1 MNASSAVSVAF
12 DPLLGWTVLAV
23 LGGIGLVLV
32 LLGLRAG
39 ARGTLWRLGSL
50 IVVLAALSN
59 PSLVEEQRKP
69 IADVA
74 LVVVDDSDSMAIGD
88 RRQQVQAAR
97 ETLKRKLGQQ
107 EGLEVREAVL
117 PPAHIQLGSERPGG
131 TRLIET
137 MRSALVEVPPE
148 RLAGVVLLT
157 DGQVHDVPAN
167 LPPELGGAPLHALI
181 AGKKNERD
189 RLIVLEQ
196 SPRFGVVGREVTT
209 KFRIEDP
216 AGGTAPVT
224 LSVGGNVVR
233 RLDVPIGKSVEL
245 PITVGNPGANV
256 VELEVAPGPTE
267 LTLDNNRA
275 LFTINGVRDRL
286 RVLLVSGEPY
296 QGERAWRNLLKS
308 DPAVD
313 LVHFTIL
320 RTPQKDDFTPVRE
333 LSLIVFPMRELFE
346 QKLKEFDL
354 IIFDRYESGSLIT
367 RDYFKNI
374 AEYVKGGGALL
385 VSVGPQFATQRSL
398 YRTPLGAVLP
408 ASPLGDVLETPFKP
422 KVTEIGQRHPVTADL
437 PQMGLPGKEP
447 EWGRWF
453 RVVTSRTEH
462 GNAVLSGADDKPLV
476 VLDRVGE
483 GRVAELLSDHL
494 WLWNRGIDGGG
505 PQPELVRRV
514 AHWLMKEPDL
524 EEEALRATSV
534 GGRIEVTRRT
544 LATTFPPV
552 TMTSPDGSTQDDHA
566 QPDQPRAGPGRDR
579 RRQAR
584 PLPLRRRH
592 AAHRGGGRQ
601 SRPAGILRRARDRPE
616 AEAAGRGLGR
626 HLDVAGRQCR
636 PRHPLGAARPRRRRL
651 GLDRAPAQRGLYGGR
666 HQPAAA
672 AAGDPG
678 GAGVPDG
685 DRECVVARGAVERPR
700 THRLKRFPMGWNRS
714 RFHPIGNARTGDC
727 GFTGMFR
734 PADSS
739 RTEYALTGGYRCP
752 SGRQG
757 PRDGRFWD
765 RRAPAAW
772 RSFPV
777 RPGRRRQGPGRRS
790 TFRCP
795 AARRNARSPRPSRRR
810 RP

>member
-1 MNASSAVSVAF
+1 MNMTSAVSVAF
-12 DPLLGWTVLAV
+12 DPLLPWTVLAV

-50 IVVLAALSN
+50 VVVLAALAN
-59 PSLVEEQRKP
+59 PSLIEEKRKP

-74 LVVVDDSDSMAIGD
+74 LIVVDDSDSMTIGE

-97 ETLKRKLGQQ
+97 ESLKRKLGEQD
-107 EGLEVREAVL
+107 GLEVRETVL
-117 PPAHIQLGSERPGG
+117 QPSHIQLGSERPGG
-131 TRLIET
+131 TRLIEA

-148 RLAGVVLLT
+148 RLAAVVLLS
-157 DGQVHDVPAN
+157 DGQVHDVPAGV
-167 LPPELGGAPLHALI
+167 PPELGGAPLHALI

-196 SPRFGVVGREVTT
+196 SPRFGVVGRQVTA

-224 LSVGGNVVR
+224 LSVGGDVVR
-233 RLDVPIGKSVEL
+233 RIDVPVGRSVEL

-256 VELEVAPGPTE
+256 VELEVGAGQNE

-275 LFTINGVRDRL
+275 LFTISGVRDRL

-354 IIFDRYESGSLIT
+354 IIFDRYESGNLIT
-367 RDYFKNI
+367 RDYFRNI

-385 VSVGPQFATQRSL
+385 VSVGPVFATQRSL

-408 ASPLGDVLETPFKP
+408 AAPLGDVLETPFKP
-422 KVTEIGQRHPVTADL
+422 KVTDIGQRHPVTANL
-437 PQMGLPGKEP
+437 PQAGAPDKEP

-453 RVVTSRTEH
+453 RLVTSRTER
-462 GNAVLSGADDKPLV
+462 GNAVLAGAEDRPLV
-476 VLDRVGE
+476 ILDRVGE
-483 GRVAELLSDHL
+483 GRVAQLMSDHL

-524 EEEALRATSV
+524 EEEALRATAV

-544 LATTFPPV
+544 LANSFPQV
-552 TMTSPDGSTQDDHA
+552 AMTMPGTPPNGGETRTLDLRQAAPGLGVAVVDVDKPGLYRFDDGTLRTVAAVGSPDPLEFSDVRATDAKLKPLVEATNGGLMWLSDQNE
-566 QPDQPRAGPGRDR
+566 PDIRA
-579 RRQAR
+579 
-584 PLPLRRRH
+584 
-592 AAHRGGGRQ
+592 
-601 SRPAGILRRARDRPE
+601 
-616 AEAAGRGLGR
+616 
-626 HLDVAGRQCR
+626 
-636 PRHPLGAARPRRRRL
+636 
-651 GLDRAPAQRGLYGGR
+651 
-666 HQPAAA
+666 
-672 AAGDPG
+672 
-678 GAGVPDG
+678 
-685 DRECVVARGAVERPR
+685 
-700 THRLKRFPMGWNRS
+700 
-714 RFHPIGNARTGDC
+714 
-727 GFTGMFR
+727 
-734 PADSS
+734 
-739 RTEYALTGGYRCP
+739 
-752 SGRQG
+752 
-757 PRDGRFWD
+757 
-765 RRAPAAW
+765 
-772 RSFPV
+772 V
-777 RPGRRRQGPGRRS
+777 RPGR
-790 TFRCP
+790 
-795 AARRNARSPRPSRRR
+795 AAGGSDWIGVRRNEGYTVAGINQLPLLPGILVALAFLLAIGSAWWREGR
-810 RP
+810 

>member
-196 SPRFGVVGREVTT
+196 SPRFGVVGREVVT
-209 KFRIEDP
+209 KFRVEDP

-256 VELEVAPGPTE
+256 VELEVAPGPAE

-354 IIFDRYESGSLIT
+354 IIFDRYESGGLIT

-552 TMTSPDGSTQDDHA
+552 TMTSPDGSTKTITLNQTS
-566 QPDQPRAGPGRDR
+566 P
-579 RRQAR
+579 
-584 PLPLRRRH
+584 
-592 AAHRGGGRQ
+592 
-601 SRPAGILRRARDRPE
+601 
-616 AEAAGRGLGR
+616 GLG
-626 HLDVAGRQCR
+626 LGVIDVDK
-636 PRHPLGAARPRRRRL
+636 P
-651 GLDRAPAQRGLYGGR
+651 GLYRFDDGTLHTVAAVGNPDPLEFSDVRATDQKLKPLVEASGGTSMWL
-666 HQPAAA
+666 ADNA
-672 AAGDPG
+672 DP
-678 GAGVPDG
+678 DI
-685 DRECVVARGAVERPR
+685 
-700 THRLKRFPMGWNRS
+700 RS
-714 RFHPIGNARTGDC
+714 
-727 GFTGMFR
+727 
-734 PADSS
+734 
-739 RTEYALTGGYRCP
+739 
-752 SGRQG
+752 
-757 PRDGRFWD
+757 
-765 RRAPAAW
+765 
-772 RSFPV
+772 V
-777 RPGRRRQGPGRRS
+777 RPGR
-790 TFRCP
+790 
-795 AARRNARSPRPSRRR
+795 AAGGSDWIGLRRNEGYTVAGINQLPLLPGILVALAFLMAIGSAWWREGR
-810 RP
+810 

>member
-1 MNASSAVSVAF
+1 MNPTSAVSVAF
-12 DPLLGWTVLAV
+12 DPLLGWTALAV

-39 ARGTLWRLGSL
+39 ARGTWWRLGSL

-59 PSLVEEQRKP
+59 PSLIEEQRKP

-74 LVVVDDSDSMAIGD
+74 LVVTDDSDSMAIGD
-88 RRQQVQAAR
+88 RRTQVAAAR
-97 ETLKRKLGQQ
+97 EALKKKLGQQ

-117 PPAHIQLGSERPGG
+117 PPSHIQLGSERPGG

-148 RLAGVVLLT
+148 RLAGVILLT
-157 DGQVHDVPAN
+157 DGQVHDVPPLDSKGG
-167 LPPELGGAPLHALI
+167 LPPELGAAPLHALI
-181 AGKKNERD
+181 AGKKGERD

-216 AGGTAPVT
+216 AGGSAPVT

-233 RLDVPIGKSVEL
+233 RLDVPVGKSIEL

-256 VELEVAPGPTE
+256 VELEVAPGPSE

-346 QKLKEFDL
+346 QRLKEFDL
-354 IIFDRYESGSLIT
+354 IIFDRYESGNLIT

-385 VSVGPQFATQRSL
+385 VSVGPVFATQRSL
-398 YRTPLGAVLP
+398 YRTPLGTILP

-437 PQMGLPGKEP
+437 PQAGLPGKEP

-453 RVVTSRTEH
+453 RVVTSRSER
-462 GNAVLSGADDKPLV
+462 GNTVLSGADDKPLV

-552 TMTSPDGSTQDDHA
+552 TMTQPDGSTKTITLNQTSPGLGLGVIDVDKPGLYRFDDGALHTVA
-566 QPDQPRAGPGRDR
+566 AVGNPDPLEFSDVRATD
-579 RRQAR
+579 QKLK
-584 PLPLRRRH
+584 PL
-592 AAHRGGGRQ
+592 
-601 SRPAGILRRARDRPE
+601 
-616 AEAAGRGLGR
+616 AEAS
-626 HLDVAGRQCR
+626 
-636 PRHPLGAARPRRRRL
+636 
-651 GLDRAPAQRGLYGGR
+651 GGTTMWLADN
-666 HQPAAA
+666 PE
-672 AAGDPG
+672 P
-678 GAGVPDG
+678 
-685 DRECVVARGAVERPR
+685 E
-700 THRLKRFPMGWNRS
+700 LRS
-714 RFHPIGNARTGDC
+714 
-727 GFTGMFR
+727 
-734 PADSS
+734 
-739 RTEYALTGGYRCP
+739 
-752 SGRQG
+752 
-757 PRDGRFWD
+757 
-765 RRAPAAW
+765 
-772 RSFPV
+772 V
-777 RPGRRRQGPGRRS
+777 RPGR
-790 TFRCP
+790 
-795 AARRNARSPRPSRRR
+795 AAGGSDWIGLRRNEGYTVAGINQLPLLPGILVALAFLMAIGSAWWREGR
-810 RP
+810 

>member
-1 MNASSAVSVAF
+1 MNMTSAVSVAF
-12 DPLLGWTVLAV
+12 DPLLSWTVLAV
-23 LGGIGLVLV
+23 LGGIGLVLL

-50 IVVLAALSN
+50 VVVLAALAN
-59 PSLVEEQRKP
+59 PSLIEEKRKP

-74 LVVVDDSDSMAIGD
+74 LIVVDDSDSMTIGE

-97 ETLKRKLGQQ
+97 ENLKRKLGEQD
-107 EGLEVREAVL
+107 GLEIRETVL
-117 PPAHIQLGSERPGG
+117 QPSHIQLGSERPGG
-131 TRLIET
+131 TRLIEA

-148 RLAGVVLLT
+148 RLAAVVLLS
-157 DGQVHDVPAN
+157 DGQVHDVPAGV
-167 LPPELGGAPLHALI
+167 PPELGGAPLHALI

-196 SPRFGVVGREVTT
+196 SPRFGVVGRQVTA

-224 LSVGGNVVR
+224 LSVGGDVVR
-233 RLDVPIGKSVEL
+233 RIDVPVGRSVEL

-256 VELEVAPGPTE
+256 VELDVGAGQNE

-275 LFTINGVRDRL
+275 LFTISGVRDRL

-354 IIFDRYESGSLIT
+354 IIFDRYESGNLIT
-367 RDYFKNI
+367 RDYFRNI

-385 VSVGPQFATQRSL
+385 VSVGPVFATQRSL

-408 ASPLGDVLETPFKP
+408 AAPLGDVLETPFKP
-422 KVTEIGQRHPVTADL
+422 KVTDIGQRHPVTANL
-437 PQMGLPGKEP
+437 PQAGAPDKEP

-453 RVVTSRTEH
+453 RLVTSRTER
-462 GNAVLSGADDKPLV
+462 GNAVLAGAEDRPLV
-476 VLDRVGE
+476 ILDRVGE
-483 GRVAELLSDHL
+483 GRVAQLMSDHL

-524 EEEALRATSV
+524 EEEALRATAV

-544 LATTFPPV
+544 LANSFPQV
-552 TMTSPDGSTQDDHA
+552 AMTMPGTPPNGGETRTLDLRQAAPGLGVAVVDVDKPGLYRFDDGTLRTVAAVGSPDPLEFSDVRATDAKLKPLVEATNGGLMWLSDQNE
-566 QPDQPRAGPGRDR
+566 PDIRA
-579 RRQAR
+579 
-584 PLPLRRRH
+584 
-592 AAHRGGGRQ
+592 
-601 SRPAGILRRARDRPE
+601 
-616 AEAAGRGLGR
+616 
-626 HLDVAGRQCR
+626 
-636 PRHPLGAARPRRRRL
+636 
-651 GLDRAPAQRGLYGGR
+651 
-666 HQPAAA
+666 
-672 AAGDPG
+672 
-678 GAGVPDG
+678 
-685 DRECVVARGAVERPR
+685 
-700 THRLKRFPMGWNRS
+700 
-714 RFHPIGNARTGDC
+714 
-727 GFTGMFR
+727 
-734 PADSS
+734 
-739 RTEYALTGGYRCP
+739 
-752 SGRQG
+752 
-757 PRDGRFWD
+757 
-765 RRAPAAW
+765 
-772 RSFPV
+772 V
-777 RPGRRRQGPGRRS
+777 RPGR
-790 TFRCP
+790 
-795 AARRNARSPRPSRRR
+795 AAGGSDWIGVRRNEGYTVAGINQLPLLPGILVALAFLLAIGSAWWREGR
-810 RP
+810 

>member
-1 MNASSAVSVAF
+1 MNATSAVSVAF

-23 LGGIGLVLV
+23 LGGVGLVLV

-39 ARGTLWRLGSL
+39 ARGTMWRLGSL
-50 IVVLAALSN
+50 VVVLAALSN
-59 PSLVEEQRKP
+59 PSLIEEQRKP

-74 LVVVDDSDSMAIGD
+74 LVVVDDSDSMAIGE

-117 PPAHIQLGSERPGG
+117 PPSHIQLGSERPGG

-148 RLAGVVLLT
+148 RLAGVILLT
-157 DGQVHDVPAN
+157 DGQVHDVPTLDSKGG

-181 AGKKNERD
+181 AGKKGERD

-196 SPRFGVVGREVTT
+196 SPRFGVVGREVIT

-233 RLDVPIGKSVEL
+233 RLDVPVGKSVEL

-256 VELEVAPGPTE
+256 VELEVAPGPNE

-354 IIFDRYESGSLIT
+354 IIFDRYESGNLIT

-385 VSVGPQFATQRSL
+385 VSVGPVFATQRSL
-398 YRTPLGAVLP
+398 YRTPLGTILP

-437 PQMGLPGKEP
+437 PQAGLPGKEP

-453 RVVTSRTEH
+453 RVVTSRTER

-552 TMTSPDGSTQDDHA
+552 TMTSPDGSTKTITLNQTS
-566 QPDQPRAGPGRDR
+566 P
-579 RRQAR
+579 
-584 PLPLRRRH
+584 
-592 AAHRGGGRQ
+592 
-601 SRPAGILRRARDRPE
+601 
-616 AEAAGRGLGR
+616 GLG
-626 HLDVAGRQCR
+626 LGVIDVDK
-636 PRHPLGAARPRRRRL
+636 P
-651 GLDRAPAQRGLYGGR
+651 GLYRFDDGTLR
-666 HQPAAA
+666 TVAAV
-672 AAGDPG
+672 GNPDPLEFSDVRATDTKLKPLVEASG
-678 GAGVPDG
+678 GAVMWLSDNPDP
-685 DRECVVARGAVERPR
+685 DI
-700 THRLKRFPMGWNRS
+700 RS
-714 RFHPIGNARTGDC
+714 
-727 GFTGMFR
+727 
-734 PADSS
+734 
-739 RTEYALTGGYRCP
+739 
-752 SGRQG
+752 
-757 PRDGRFWD
+757 
-765 RRAPAAW
+765 
-772 RSFPV
+772 V
-777 RPGRRRQGPGRRS
+777 RPGR
-790 TFRCP
+790 
-795 AARRNARSPRPSRRR
+795 AAGGSDWIGLRRNEGYTVAGINQLPLLPGILVALAFLMAIGSAWWREGR
-810 RP
+810 

>member
-1 MNASSAVSVAF
+1 MNMTSAVSVAF
-12 DPLLGWTVLAV
+12 DPLLPWTVLAV
-23 LGGIGLVLV
+23 LGGIGLVLL

-50 IVVLAALSN
+50 VVVLAALAN
-59 PSLVEEQRKP
+59 PSLIEEKRKP

-74 LVVVDDSDSMAIGD
+74 LIVVDDSDSMTIGE

-97 ETLKRKLGQQ
+97 ESLKRKLGEQD
-107 EGLEVREAVL
+107 GLEIRETVL
-117 PPAHIQLGSERPGG
+117 QPSHIQLGSERPGG
-131 TRLIET
+131 TRLIEA

-148 RLAGVVLLT
+148 RLAAVVLLS
-157 DGQVHDVPAN
+157 DGQVHDVPVGV
-167 LPPELGGAPLHALI
+167 PPELGGAPLHALI

-196 SPRFGVVGREVTT
+196 SPRFGVVGRQVTA

-224 LSVGGNVVR
+224 LSVGGDVVR
-233 RLDVPIGKSVEL
+233 RIDVPVGRSVEL

-256 VELEVAPGPTE
+256 VELEVGAGQNE

-275 LFTINGVRDRL
+275 LFTISGVRDRL

-354 IIFDRYESGSLIT
+354 IIFDRYESGNLIT
-367 RDYFKNI
+367 RDYFRNI

-385 VSVGPQFATQRSL
+385 VSVGPVFATQRSL

-408 ASPLGDVLETPFKP
+408 AAPLGDVLETPFKP
-422 KVTEIGQRHPVTADL
+422 KVTDIGQRHPVTANL
-437 PQMGLPGKEP
+437 PQAGAPDKEP

-453 RVVTSRTEH
+453 RLVTSRTER
-462 GNAVLSGADDKPLV
+462 GNAVLAGAEDRPLV
-476 VLDRVGE
+476 ILDRVGE
-483 GRVAELLSDHL
+483 GRVAQLMSDHL

-524 EEEALRATSV
+524 EEEALRATAV

-544 LATTFPPV
+544 LANSFPQV
-552 TMTSPDGSTQDDHA
+552 AMTMPGTPPNGGETRTLDLRQAAPGLGVAVVDVDKPGLYRFDDGTLRTVAAVGSPDPLEFSDVRATDAKLKPLVEATNGGLMWLSDQNE
-566 QPDQPRAGPGRDR
+566 PDIRA
-579 RRQAR
+579 
-584 PLPLRRRH
+584 
-592 AAHRGGGRQ
+592 
-601 SRPAGILRRARDRPE
+601 
-616 AEAAGRGLGR
+616 
-626 HLDVAGRQCR
+626 
-636 PRHPLGAARPRRRRL
+636 
-651 GLDRAPAQRGLYGGR
+651 
-666 HQPAAA
+666 
-672 AAGDPG
+672 
-678 GAGVPDG
+678 
-685 DRECVVARGAVERPR
+685 
-700 THRLKRFPMGWNRS
+700 
-714 RFHPIGNARTGDC
+714 
-727 GFTGMFR
+727 
-734 PADSS
+734 
-739 RTEYALTGGYRCP
+739 
-752 SGRQG
+752 
-757 PRDGRFWD
+757 
-765 RRAPAAW
+765 
-772 RSFPV
+772 V
-777 RPGRRRQGPGRRS
+777 RPGR
-790 TFRCP
+790 
-795 AARRNARSPRPSRRR
+795 AAGGSDWIGVRRNEGYTVAGINQLPLLPGILVALAFLLAIGSAWWREGR
-810 RP
+810 